1 MAEYTL
7 HITSLSPLLTHNPAS
22 MAAPKAVGTR
32 GSNIPLPEV
41 EAEAATYRL
50 SDGQCA
56 IPAIA
61 LRSAIIQAAGAW
73 KAAGRRSSMKSVLAH
88 IEVLDELLPLWNP
101 DDGSP
106 LTSYAI
112 DRRRV
117 RVQRAG
123 VMRARP
129 RFERWGTSIV
139 LGFDEMLLTQ
149 PDILREIANDA
160 GRRFGVGDY
169 RPGSGGW
176 FGKFYTI
183 DTTIW
188 PESLPLAAE

>member
-1 MAEYTL
+1 MAEFVL
-7 HITSLSPLLTHNPAS
+7 HIVGLSPLLTHNPAS
-22 MAAPKAVGTR
+22 MAIPKAVGTR

-41 EAEAATYRL
+41 EAEAAAYRL
-50 SDGQCA
+50 ADGQCA
-56 IPAIA
+56 LPAIA
-61 LRSAIIQAAGAW
+61 LRSAIIEAAGAW

-88 IEVLDELLPLWNP
+88 IEVQDELLPLWNP

-106 LTSYAI
+106 LTSYVI

-129 RFERWGTSIV
+129 RFERWGTSII
-139 LGFDEMLLTQ
+139 LGFDEVLLTQ
-149 PDILREIANDA
+149 PSIIKEIANDA

-169 RPGSGGW
+169 RPQTKGW
-176 FGKFYTI
+176 FGKFATS
-183 DTTIW
+183 DQAAWTAA
-188 PESLPLAAE
+188 LPLAAE

>member
-7 HITSLSPLLTHNPAS
+7 HIMSLSPLLTHNPAS
-22 MAAPKAVGTR
+22 MAIPKAVGTR

-41 EAEAATYRL
+41 EAEAAVYRL
-50 SDGQCA
+50 ADGQCA

-61 LRSAIIQAAGAW
+61 LRSAIIEAAGAW
-73 KAAGRRSSMKSVLAH
+73 KAAGRRSSMKSVLSH
-88 IEVLDELLPLWNP
+88 IEVMDELLPLWNP

-129 RFERWGTSIV
+129 RFEHWGTTII
-139 LGFDEMLLTQ
+139 LGYDEVLLTQ
-149 PDILREIANDA
+149 PDIIREIANDA

-169 RPGSGGW
+169 RPQTKGW
-176 FGKFYTI
+176 FGKFTVT
-183 DTTIW
+183 DEAAWVTQ
-188 PESLPLAAE
+188 LPLAAE